1 MSKIK
6 YTPRKGLR
14 PDTVR
19 YIREVVKSLNDKD
32 AALPID
38 LGAISMLAEN
48 YNLFLESGE
57 QIARE
62 GLLIYNNKGDRV
74 KNPLIKVQTD
84 SQIQAV
90 KIMTEFGLTVKSR
103 ERIKGLG
110 GDEFGDVDPLKE
122 LLRSR
127 RK

>member
-14 PDTVR
+14 PDTVK

-48 YNLFLESGE
+48 YNLFLEAGE
-57 QIARE
+57 QIASE
-62 GLLIYNNKGDRV
+62 GLLIYNSKGDQI

-84 SQIQAV
+84 AQIQAV

-110 GDEFGDVDPLKE
+110 GDEAGDDDPLRE
-122 LLRSR
+122 LLAKR
-127 RK
+127 RR